1 MYDDWGMW
9 EEASRDYETEGFE
22 RKVAAARVAATG
34 TFKFLAN
41 AKDDT
46 EYSWREEY
54 AAETLAK
61 AAQHEPAVLT
71 RLLDELRE
79 DFRVLS
85 SITRHAE
92 EEEKGK
98 FIIVDE
104 ESGYKVGGPFSSR
117 SDAEQAVNSGKFKDK
132 QVKVEQVGEEE
143 EKKEEEHPGGK
154 GNHDEAG
161 GTKPLD
167 KDEDDEKG
175 GED

>member
-22 RKVAAARVAATG
+22 RKVAAARVAAAG

-41 AKDDT
+41 AKDEA
-46 EYSWREEY
+46 EYIWREEY
-54 AAETLAK
+54 AADTLAK
-61 AAQHEPAVLT
+61 AASHDPAVLT

-79 DFRVLS
+79 DFRVLA
-85 SITRHAE
+85 IVTRLA

-117 SDAEQAVNSGKFKDK
+117 SDAEQAVNSDKFKDK
-132 QVKVEQVGEEE
+132 EVKVEQVGEEE
-143 EKKEEEHPGGK
+143 EKKEDEHPGGK

-167 KDEDDEKG
+167 KDSDDEEG